1 MLHWKK
7 WVKNSS
13 LSADKCWHKN
23 CLTHQS
29 DSCSCSCRYIARWC
43 PVSEGWCPRQ
53 CQKPCRCRRAFP
65 ICPVDSERKLTTP
78 VCFDCRKWRT
88 PPPPHGFSPDFSL
101 SLQFSTLFHL
111 DSKTFFNNS
120 IFQPTNKMWVISANC
135 LVYGFRTSKLKL
147 GASSLLW
154 RNHFWPFE
162 TNKPSPNGHRTKAS
176 EWVRGTEEIS
186 STKA

>member
-1 MLHWKK
+1 M
-7 WVKNSS
+7 VSS
-13 LSADKCWHKN
+13 VRRLMSSAMSKALSVSACFSH
-23 CLTHQS
+23 L
-29 DSCSCSCRYIARWC
+29 SCRQW
-43 PVSEGWCPRQ
+43 E
-53 CQKPCRCRRAFP
+53 KTDNPCLLWL
-65 ICPVDSERKLTTP
+65 SKMEN
-78 VCFDCRKWRT
+78 
-88 PPPPHGFSPDFSL
+88 PPLHGFSPDSSL

-120 IFQPTNKMWVISANC
+120 IFQPTNKMWVISENF

-154 RNHFWPFE
+154 RNHFWPYE
-162 TNKPSPNGHRTKAS
+162 TNKPFPKGHRRKVS